1 MNDDKIENLLIRLL
15 EEMAIVK
22 SKLETLD
29 DLKSDSKNINTRVD
43 HIEAQNERHEHSI
56 KALENR
62 ANKMEEFTRNNMQ
75 ESKKQ
80 LTSVWVSMGLAVFSV
95 ILNIIVSLF

>member
-95 ILNIIVSLF
+95 ILNIIVSLI

>member
-29 DLKSDSKNINTRVD
+29 DLKSDSKNVNVRVD
-43 HIEAQNERHEHSI
+43 HIEAQNERHENQLKSI
-56 KALENR
+56 AHRCDTVEQFL
-62 ANKMEEFTRNNMQ
+62 RNGMQ
-75 ESKKQ
+75 DSKKQ
-80 LTSVWVSMGLAVFSV
+80 MTG
-95 ILNIIVSLF
+95 IYVSLGLSLFSALLSFILGML